1 MLIKPKT
8 FSEYFGENNLAK
20 LRQSLERLFSSP
32 GGCVIILLPPY
43 QNDVRPKIIDAYYNI
58 HANCLRGA
66 VDASLKDAV
75 QNNLLIDG
83 LVEKY
88 CVTNHRHN
96 KYDKRTKQ
104 GEKPCPTGAKIR

>member
-20 LRQSLERLFSSP
+20 LRQSLEHLFSSP
-32 GGCVIILLPPY
+32 GGCVIILLPSN

-75 QNNLLIDG
+75 QNKLLIDG
-83 LVEKY
+83 LPEKFP
-88 CVTNHRHN
+88 VGNNRHN
-96 KYDKRTKQ
+96 KCDKCSKQ